1 MRARLGSS
9 IAFAAVLV
17 LAIYPFGRSQ
27 ITAESGAVATQ
38 VDELCAAAV
47 AKDDRAS
54 VTVGIVSG
62 GTLMW
67 AKSYGFADMEK
78 KTPASRDTVYRIG
91 SITKQFTALM
101 LLQLV
106 HDGKVHFS
114 DPVEKYFPEVNKLKG
129 RFPGASPITLIQLAT
144 HTSGLAR
151 EPDHTDKYLKGSVS
165 DWEKVLIDALDET
178 KYAFEPGTQF
188 SYSNIGYAILGA
200 ALGRAAG
207 QPYTEYIQAR
217 IFKPL
222 GMADTAFEPND
233 RIRAR
238 IARGYVIRNGNVD
251 WETADREHQG
261 RGYKVP
267 NGAIYTTVGDLSKFL
282 IFELGGGP
290 ESVLDKLS
298 LEQNFKRIITVGV
311 DGQNGYGLG
320 FALTRAHNDLVLLG
334 HDGAVAGYQAS
345 AFFNRKSKAGVII
358 LRNALGRDDKFD
370 AEKLML
376 SLFDKIVPVTK
387 TTALMTFPSGHSTM
401 TRSVAPRLTVSG

>member
-1 MRARLGSS
+1 MKTRLVSLMAV
-9 IAFAAVLV
+9 IAAIA
-17 LAIYPFGRSQ
+17 LALHPHARSQ
-27 ITAESGAVATQ
+27 TGADSRDLPAQLDALCRTAVS
-38 VDELCAAAV
+38 
-47 AKDDRAS
+47 KDDRAS

-62 GTLMW
+62 QSLMW
-67 AKSYGFADMEK
+67 SKSYGYADMEK
-78 KTPASRDTVYRIG
+78 KLAAAPDTVYRIG

-114 DPVEKYFPEVNKLKG
+114 DPVEKYFPEVNKVKG
-129 RFPGASPITLIQLAT
+129 RYPGGPPITLIQLAT

-165 DWEKVLIDALDET
+165 DWQKVLIDALDET

-207 QPYTEYIQAR
+207 QPYTEYVQAR

-233 RIRAR
+233 RIRSR
-238 IARGYVIRNGNVD
+238 IARGYIISKDSMD

-267 NGAIYTTVGDLSKFL
+267 NGAIYTTVADLSKFL

-290 ESVLDKLS
+290 ESVLDNMS
-298 LEQNFKRIITVGV
+298 LEQNFKRVITAGADLVK
-311 DGQNGYGLG
+311 GYGLG
-320 FALTRAHNDLVLLG
+320 FSLMRGHNDLVLLG
-334 HDGAVAGYQAS
+334 HDGAVAGYQAY
-345 AFFNRKSKAGVII
+345 AFVNRKSKTGVII

-370 AEKLML
+370 ADQLALGM
-376 SLFDKIVPVTK
+376 FDKIAPASK
-387 TTALMTFPSGHSTM
+387 SGASE
-401 TRSVAPRLTVSG
+401 PR